1 MIINIKVKIC
11 GITNLE
17 DAQAA
22 FDLGADMLGFN
33 FYPQSPRY
41 IKPEEAIK
49 IIRKLPTFVDSVGL
63 FVNAPIEEIKAVAE
77 TGYLSWV
84 QVHGDETPDFCDTV
98 RFSNVRTIKAI
109 RVRTEEDVHKTRD
122 FFTYAV
128 LLDAFSSKR
137 YGGTGKQFNWEWAKN
152 LPKRI
157 FLAGGI
163 TPENVE
169 QAIRTGVYGIDICS
183 GIESAPG
190 IKDHEKMKRLFEMI
204 RRTTGLKAAR

>member
-11 GITNLE
+11 GITTIE

-22 FDLGADMLGFN
+22 FELGADMLGFN
-33 FYPQSPRY
+33 FYPKSPRY

-63 FVNAPIEEIKAVAE
+63 FVNAPIEEIKTVAE
-77 TGYLSWV
+77 TGYLSWI
-84 QVHGDETPDFCDTV
+84 QLHGDETPEFCDTV

-109 RVRTEEDVHKTRD
+109 RVKTQDDVHATQEY
-122 FFTYAV
+122 FTYAV

-190 IKDHEKMKRLFEMI
+190 KKDHEKMKRLFEMI
-204 RRTTGLKAAR
+204 RRTTGLKATR

>member
-169 QAIRTGVYGIDICS
+169 QAIHTGVYGIDICS